1 VQEADGARVEAPA
14 AALDVVA
21 AEPVLVPPVV
31 HRPDV
36 PREDEQE
43 RRQRAEVVDP
53 AALLHGHPLLHPA
66 RVPAGAPLVDVHD
79 HDARVEVA
87 GPAAVEGAVERRVR
101 PEGVREVVAEVGVA
115 VLGRRHHVPREVD
128 GRQRPDVVHHDH
140 VGVEVGDPAHVRRER
155 VGEVDARVVERLV
168 QLLPDG
174 PGDAVADAGRVEAVH
189 PEVEERERGAQRG
202 GEADVVVGVGV
213 GGQEVE
219 RHALGARR
227 VLQDG
232 QHRRHGAAEV
242 VGVQRHGD
250 VHPAVAVALGPV
262 PERGRLPEHE
272 DGRRLPDHHGANA
285 GAGDRVAGAEDNNNN
300 NKDGDNY
307 YYGTI

>member
-1 VQEADGARVEAPA
+1 METPA

-36 PREDEQE
+36 AGEDEQE
-43 RRQRAEVVDP
+43 RWQRAEVVDP
-53 AALLHGHPLLHPA
+53 PPLLHGHPLLHPA

-87 GPAAVEGAVERRVR
+87 WAAPVEGAVERRVR

-115 VLGRRHHVPREVD
+115 VLGRRHHVAREVH

-140 VGVEVGDPAHVRRER
+140 VGVEVRDAAHVARQR

-168 QLLPDG
+168 QLLAHRPRDT
-174 PGDAVADAGRVEAVH
+174 VADARRVEAVH
-189 PEVEERERGAQRG
+189 PQVEERERGAQRG
-202 GEADVVVGVGV
+202 GEAVAVGVGV
-213 GGQEVE
+213 GGEEVE
-219 RHALGARR
+219 RYALGARR

-232 QHRRHGAAEV
+232 QHRGHGAAEV
-242 VGVQRHGD
+242 VSVQRHGD
-250 VHPAVAVALGPV
+250 VHPAVRAAVGAV
-262 PERGRLPEHE
+262 PERGRLLFVVWRRWRGDTQGPKG
-272 DGRRLPDHHGANA
+272 GRPIGAAECEA
-285 GAGDRVAGAEDNNNN
+285 G
-300 NKDGDNY
+300 
-307 YYGTI
+307 